1 MLKSQR
7 KRKEKASL
15 ENVPPLDGDSPA
27 GAKIVVVESDSSI
40 PYHVLLHQTDI
51 GNNSNKFYLLQIWNV
66 DQGNEFY
73 VWRRWGRVGYNGQ
86 TQLMPF
92 GSSRSEAVATFKQKY
107 YDKTHNEWGVS
118 KFVKYPRKYNLIQ
131 TQIQDKNIKSDGPP
145 MKKQKKLLALEHPKS
160 DLHPSIL
167 QLIEMISDLN
177 SMAQDLSSSLKF
189 DANRAPLG
197 KLTDS
202 QIKAGYRALKKV
214 AECISSGLNALRASN
229 EYYTKIPH
237 EFGMRV
243 PPIIKSIEQ
252 LQNEIRLLE
261 TLGHVRQS
269 YKIFKEMSESHPLEA
284 KYKALG
290 ITLNPLDPEKDD
302 EFSIVEQ
309 YIQSTHAS
317 THNQYSMDVEQIFCV
332 EKELKG
338 RHKFKD
344 VGNRQLLFHGSR
356 LSNWGGILGQGLKI
370 APPEAPS
377 TGYMFGK
384 GVYFADIS
392 SKSANYCFAT
402 PSKNSGLLLLC
413 EVALGECH
421 ELVEADEHANK
432 LPKGKHSVKG
442 LGKVTPNHETTLS
455 NGTKVPLG
463 PTEDT
468 GVNNKNG
475 YTLQYN
481 EYVVYDVHQIRMK
494 FLAQIKFNF

>member
-107 YDKTHNEWGVS
+107 YDKTHNEWG
-118 KFVKYPRKYNLIQ
+118 N
-131 TQIQDKNIKSDGPP
+131 KNIKSDGPP

-344 VGNRQLLFHGSR
+344 VG
-356 LSNWGGILGQGLKI
+356 QGLKI

-442 LGKVTPNHETTLS
+442 LG
-455 NGTKVPLG
+455 

-475 YTLQYN
+475 HGDRWKKEDAESLRLSTSKCPIWFRLY
-481 EYVVYDVHQIRMK
+481 H
-494 FLAQIKFNF
+494 